1 MSRSPV
7 LTAVGVVLVL
17 LGVLFTLQGVG
28 LVGGSPMTGSA
39 LWATLGPVIAL
50 VGLYLAV
57 LRKVGRRR

>member
-1 MSRSPV
+1 M
-7 LTAVGVVLVL
+7 LTAVGVVLVV

-28 LVGGSPMTGSA
+28 LVGDSPMTGSS

-50 VGLYLAV
+50 VGLYLAL